1 MALAQRFAD
10 LDPAV
15 HDVKGF
21 DCGKDALNTFL
32 ARFAVRHT
40 RLGISSTWVLA
51 ETGGTGKAPIAA
63 FFTLAGHTVTSGE
76 LPTAQQRLPRFQLP
90 VVLIAQLAVSKEYAR
105 QGLGE
110 KTLVTALRKAVELTD
125 AGLPANGIVLD
136 VLDEDA
142 HGFYDHFGA
151 FEPFTDNPMRLFMP
165 MSLARQL

>member
-1 MALAQRFAD
+1 MPLAQRFVT

-32 ARFAVRHT
+32 VRFAAKHA

-63 FFTLAGHTVTSGE
+63 FFTLAGHTVTRGG
-76 LPTAQQRLPRFQLP
+76 LPASQQRLPRFQLP
-90 VVLIAQLAVSKEYAR
+90 VVLIAQLAVAKAHVR

-110 KTLVTALRKAVELTD
+110 KTLVTALRKAVALTD
-125 AGLPANGIVLD
+125 AGLPAIGIVLD

-142 HGFYDHFGA
+142 VGFYDHFGA
-151 FEPFTDNPMRLFMP
+151 FEPFTDNPMRLFMS
-165 MSLARQL
+165 MNVARQL